1 MPWLRAGPL
10 GFLLFS
16 RGVYAFFI
24 GPSPGNFRRDCFI
37 LQDCTIDQTSHLKP
51 MAKIIDVMPELQ
63 GDEMLYVQG
72 LIKEM
77 DDDNA
82 RMFANAYRAKRK
94 DPQLIL
100 LTALLGFIVVAGV
113 HRFILGQIGMGLL
126 YLFTGGLCL
135 IGTIVDLVNHQ
146 KLAFESNQ
154 KVAQE
159 VLTMIR

>member
-1 MPWLRAGPL
+1 
-10 GFLLFS
+10 
-16 RGVYAFFI
+16 
-24 GPSPGNFRRDCFI
+24 
-37 LQDCTIDQTSHLKP
+37 

-72 LIKEM
+72 LLKEM
-77 DDDNA
+77 DDDKA

>member
-1 MPWLRAGPL
+1 
-10 GFLLFS
+10 
-16 RGVYAFFI
+16 
-24 GPSPGNFRRDCFI
+24 
-37 LQDCTIDQTSHLKP
+37 